1 MDKKQKATDYLT
13 PATNEYKTTKKA
25 TIFMASFKYYFEKDL
40 PIPADLK
47 VGWEQMIIITMS

>member
-1 MDKKQKATDYLT
+1 MM
-13 PATNEYKTTKKA
+13 A

-47 VGWEQMIIITMS
+47 VEWEQMLIITMS